1 MFKMHDQFD
10 SLYRHLLVEQDVNFT
25 SVGIFPGAFKPPHVG
40 HYMTALNACEN
51 NDKVYIFISKKPR
64 ALTTQNIAQP
74 AGSKDCDADRYSNF
88 MKNDKYTSNLYSIQ
102 PAACARMTSASAL
115 RTAISVK
122 DKNTVFKNLPD
133 GVDKDY
139 IFDVLMMSNDTN
151 NPDYGHITIDQ
162 TINIWNRYRQLLM
175 RHTRKQEKDIL
186 IKVSDISPVKDTY
199 DLVSDINN
207 SSDAGKTAIK
217 LYVGS

>member
-1 MFKMHDQFD
+1 VHPLLEQQF
-10 SLYRHLLVEQDVNFT
+10 L
-25 SVGIFPGAFKPPHVG
+25 
-40 HYMTALNACEN
+40 
-51 NDKVYIFISKKPR
+51 
-64 ALTTQNIAQP
+64 
-74 AGSKDCDADRYSNF
+74 
-88 MKNDKYTSNLYSIQ
+88 
-102 PAACARMTSASAL
+102 
-115 RTAISVK
+115 K
-122 DKNTVFKNLPD
+122 DKNTIFKNLPD

-139 IFDVLMMSNDTN
+139 IFDLLMMSNDTN
-151 NPDYGHITIDQ
+151 NPEYGHITIDQ
-162 TINIWNRYRQLLM
+162 TVSIWNRYRQLLM

>member
-1 MFKMHDQFD
+1 MHDQFD
-10 SLYRHLLVEQDVNFT
+10 SLYRHLIAEQDIDLT
-25 SVGIFPGAFKPPHVG
+25 SIGVFPGAFKPPHVG

-64 ALTTQNIAQP
+64 ALTTQNIVQP
-74 AGSKDCDADRYSNF
+74 TGSKDCDADRYSNF
-88 MKNDKYTSNLYSIQ
+88 MKNDKYTSNLHSIQ

-122 DKNTVFKNLPD
+122 DKNTIFKNLPD

-139 IFDVLMMSNDTN
+139 IFDLLMMSNDTN
-151 NPDYGHITIDQ
+151 NPEYGHITIDQ
-162 TINIWNRYRQLLM
+162 TVSIWNRYRQLLM

-207 SSDAGKTAIK
+207 SSDAGKTVIK